1 LIDDLGC
8 LCEGSLYLGL
18 SSNKGVLLS
27 LLFSLLLLTRVDG
40 LLQGSFEVLGEIDL
54 GQLQR
59 LDSSKALLQ
68 HDLLK
73 LLRHVNLH
81 RSDVVEEL
89 ASLELSGSIGES
101 VDSESNART
110 LVVIAVL
117 LVQGD
122 EILLIQ
128 LVLELSPKRDLEP
141 IVGSSIDL
149 PSVSLRR
156 ITEVEGLHGTRVFNE
171 LVHESDVVP
180 A

>member
-1 LIDDLGC
+1 M
-8 LCEGSLYLGL
+8 
-18 SSNKGVLLS
+18 SSNKGVRLS
-27 LLFSLLLLTRVDG
+27 LLLGLLLLSRVDG
-40 LLQGSFEVLGEIDL
+40 LLQGFFEVLGEIDL

-68 HDLLK
+68 HNLLEP
-73 LLRHVNLH
+73 LRHVNLH
-81 RSDVVEEL
+81 LSDVVEEL

-128 LVLELSPKRDLEP
+128 LVLELSPERDLEAIIRP
-141 IVGSSIDL
+141 GIYLS
-149 PSVSLRR
+149 PVSLSR